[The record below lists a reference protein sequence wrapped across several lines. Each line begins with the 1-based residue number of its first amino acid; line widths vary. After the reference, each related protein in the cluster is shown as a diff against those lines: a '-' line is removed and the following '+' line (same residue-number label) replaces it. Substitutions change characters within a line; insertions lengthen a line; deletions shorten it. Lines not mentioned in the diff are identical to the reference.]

1 MSTLISQIKNE
12 DIVNC
17 AKLYVEVFNA
27 EPWND
32 KWTLENAQKRL
43 NDIYIAPN
51 FVGSIYLD
59 KGVIKG
65 AIFGNCEQY
74 FNGIHYY
81 LKEMFIS
88 TDLQGMGIGSK
99 LLKEHEEQLKLLGVK
114 NIYLLTSKVHITSK
128 FYTKND
134 YAVWNSMIMMG
145 KQI

>member
-1 MSTLISQIKNE
+1 MLELELVLNNNLLKYGLKRMVAMSALISQIKKE
-12 DIVNC
+12 DIASC

-43 NDIYIAPN
+43 NDIYDAPN

-59 KGVIKG
+59 KGIIKG

-74 FNGIHYY
+74 YNGMHYY

-88 TDLQGMGIGSK
+88 PEYWISSCHLMACRQITVILQV
-99 LLKEHEEQLKLLGVK
+99 L
-114 NIYLLTSKVHITSK
+114 
-128 FYTKND
+128 
-134 YAVWNSMIMMG
+134 
-145 KQI
+145 